1 MTFPFC
7 ETFILVECGKD
18 KKDFYVVCS
27 YIYIYSP
34 YLIQNKIF
42 LQERKENYVGS
53 EVLPTS
59 IKEKE

>member
-1 MTFPFC
+1 MSF
-7 ETFILVECGKD
+7 VH
-18 KKDFYVVCS
+18 
-27 YIYIYSP
+27 IYIYSP